1 MPINYRNNNHNIGGG
16 DLLTNNNAITNNNL
30 SYMISEQPSL
40 GSIQSH
46 YSKYQMNNNWNTPS
60 T

>member
-1 MPINYRNNNHNIGGG
+1 
-16 DLLTNNNAITNNNL
+16 
-30 SYMISEQPSL
+30 MISEQPSL

-46 YSKYQMNNNWNTPS
+46 CCKYQMNNNWNTPS